1 MKRDSSQKK
10 IAAAFRGKKER
21 KQLKSAEKQKLKGA
35 CKMDNEQYVRFSIVK
50 DGEDYKLTV
59 QSVDSKQTFVKDV
72 SLPSNL
78 ANKADFLEEEEFEAA
93 LKDTVGD
100 LLKNKG

>member
-1 MKRDSSQKK
+1 
-10 IAAAFRGKKER
+10 
-21 KQLKSAEKQKLKGA
+21 
-35 CKMDNEQYVRFSIVK
+35 MDNEQYVRFSIVK

-100 LLKNKG
+100 LLKNKGSAICDAVKNTGAIPKSLC

>member
-1 MKRDSSQKK
+1 
-10 IAAAFRGKKER
+10 
-21 KQLKSAEKQKLKGA
+21 
-35 CKMDNEQYVRFSIVK
+35 MDNEQYVRFSIVK